1 MIASSL
7 KEGQE
12 QQDGADEIVDLLL
25 NKGADVNIKSEF
37 PRIPPF
43 FSSFPLV
50 CVCMG
55 GREEEGGVF
64 KDGEGRI
71 GKEKVVLKN
80 SFPWGGR
87 C

>member
-37 PRIPPF
+37 LPPLPTSPPLF
-43 FSSFPLV
+43 SFPLV
-50 CVCMG
+50 CVCMRGERGRRG
-55 GREEEGGVF
+55 GG
-64 KDGEGRI
+64 DI
-71 GKEKVVLKN
+71 
-80 SFPWGGR
+80 
-87 C
+87 